1 MRLTA
6 IKMAGFKSFVDP
18 TTLLVPTNLTGV
30 VGPNGCGKS
39 NIIDAIR
46 WVMGEGSAKVLRGE
60 SMADVI
66 FNGSSGRKPVGTAT
80 VELIFDNSD
89 GRIGGE
95 YAQYNEI
102 SVKRQVSRDGQS
114 NYYLN
119 SARCR
124 KKDITDIFLG
134 TGLGPRSYSII
145 EQGMISQIVEARPEE
160 LRGHLEEAAGISKY
174 RDRRRDTESRIS
186 RTRDN
191 LDRLADLRDEV
202 GKHIDRLQRQA
213 RAAERW
219 KKFKQESR
227 DLESRLLAVGW
238 RELTAQAEVKAS
250 ELKNVET
257 SMESKVADQRAAESA
272 LEELRE
278 QQAQAT
284 EGFNGIQGAYYEIGG
299 EIARLEQS
307 IQHEREMQGRR
318 KQEFEETKSG
328 LEDLEKHIVLD
339 RSQVEELSQA
349 LAELEPLLSSAQQT
363 QTQSG
368 TEMESKSLAA
378 DKWQEN
384 FDSHRQESV
393 EVSGRTEL
401 ERARIEHLDQRIAQ
415 SRERLDVL
423 ASESGGA
430 ADTALQKELKK
441 AVQSSEESAKALLQ
455 GQKSLEKLRETIQQ
469 GRDGIGQKQK
479 ELSEQQRLQ
488 ASLKG
493 RLSSLQTLQESSL
506 EKDRSS
512 SEWRDQQG
520 LDNTETLL
528 ETIQVEEQWR
538 QAVEQVLKPWLN
550 SLLAAGE
557 KINLD
562 SFTTGALSL
571 VNPASGNLRPRAGTL
586 AMFCKAPD
594 AIVAI
599 LNQVYTASSTDD
611 AYARR
616 KSLKATESV
625 VTAAAEWF
633 GSDWTRLDRGSD
645 GSVLDREQ
653 EIRKV
658 ENELTDLDN
667 NIGALQ
673 SQLSKLQSSTQ
684 ENEAL
689 RRQAQADTNELYRSQ
704 TQDSGQ
710 VDRLQLKIT
719 ELGEREKRDR
729 DELSKVQ
736 TRMDDDSAALKQ
748 ARSGLEVLINKMAE
762 IQTTREALDT
772 QRKEVLS
779 ARDQARAKLHQ
790 ARDAQHEV
798 ALKVGS
804 RRASLDSLS
813 QSLSR
818 MDGQLGQLQQRFVQL
833 SEQVA
838 KDEKP
843 DESQSIEM
851 DKLLQQRVKTEKEL
865 TQSRTVIQALENDY
879 RQADSKRQKAL
890 AEAEEI
896 RQELEAQRL
905 SLQELQIKARSL
917 AERLSEQEQNAE
929 ELASALDESIDVAAM
944 QAELD
949 KLESK
954 ILRLEPVN
962 LAAIAEFDEE
972 SERKNYLDAQHEDL
986 VSALTTLETAI
997 AKIDRQT
1004 RSKFKETYE
1013 LVNKGVQELFPRL
1026 FGGGHAYLEL
1036 TGDDLLTTGVTIMA
1050 RPPGKRIS
1058 SIHLLSGGEKALTA
1072 VALVFA
1078 IFQLN
1083 PAPFCLL
1090 DEVDAPLDDANVGRF
1105 SALVR
1110 DMSETVQFLFVT
1122 HNKGTMEMAY
1132 QLCGVTMREA
1142 GVSRLVTVDLEEAA
1156 AYVQQG

>member
-80 VELIFDNSD
+80 VELIFDNTD

-174 RDRRRDTESRIS
+174 RERRRDTESRIS

-202 GKHIDRLQRQA
+202 GKHIDRLKRQA

-238 RELTAQAEVKAS
+238 RELTAQAELKAS

-257 SMESKVADQRAAESA
+257 AMESKVADQRAAETE
-272 LEELRE
+272 LESIRE
-278 QQAQAT
+278 QQAKAT
-284 EGFNGIQGAYYEIGG
+284 ESFNVIQGGYYEIGG

-307 IQHEREMQGRR
+307 IQHEREMQSRR
-318 KQEFEETKSG
+318 KQEFAETKSG

-349 LAELEPLLSSAQQT
+349 LAELEPLLSSAQQMQAET
-363 QTQSG
+363 DA
-368 TEMESKSLAA
+368 EMESKNLAA
-378 DKWQEN
+378 DQWQEN
-384 FDSHRQESV
+384 FDSHRQEAV
-393 EVSGRTEL
+393 EVNGRTEL

-415 SRERLDVL
+415 SRERLDML
-423 ASESGGA
+423 ASESGGV
-430 ADTALQKELKK
+430 ADNALQAELGK
-441 AVQSSEESAKALLQ
+441 AVQTAEESAKALLQ
-455 GQKSLEKLRETIQQ
+455 GQNNLEKLREEIQQ
-469 GRDGIGQKQK
+469 GRNQLEQIQN

-493 RLSSLQTLQESSL
+493 RLSSLQTLQESTL
-506 EKDRSS
+506 EIDRSS

-528 ETIQVEEQWR
+528 EIIEVEEQWR

-557 KINLD
+557 KIDLD
-562 SFTTGALSL
+562 SFTTGSVSL
-571 VNPASGNLRPRAGTL
+571 VNPASGNVKARAGTL
-586 AMFCKAPD
+586 AMVCQAPD
-594 AIVAI
+594 AIVSI
-599 LNQVYTASSTDD
+599 LNQVYTASSTSD
-611 AYARR
+611 AYTRR
-616 KSLKATESV
+616 KSLKPTESV
-625 VTAAAEWF
+625 VTPAAEWF

-653 EIRKV
+653 EIRKL
-658 ENELTDLDN
+658 ENDLAALDK
-667 NIGALQ
+667 NISSLQ
-673 SQLSKLQSSTQ
+673 SQLSEQQSRAQ
-684 ENEAL
+684 ENESL
-689 RRQAQADTNELYRSQ
+689 RRQAQTETNELYRQQ
-704 TQDSGQ
+704 TQDAGQ
-710 VDRLQLKIT
+710 VDRLKQKIT
-719 ELGEREKRDR
+719 ELGEREKRNR
-729 DELSKVQ
+729 DELSTIQ
-736 TRMDDDSAALKQ
+736 ARMDNDSSALKQ
-748 ARSGLEVLINKMAE
+748 ARSELESLINKMAE
-762 IQTTREALDT
+762 IQTIRESLDT

-790 ARDAQHEV
+790 ARDAQHEI
-798 ALKVGS
+798 ALKVES

-818 MDGQLGQLQQRFVQL
+818 MDNQLGQLQQRYVQL

-865 TQSRTVIQALENDY
+865 TQARTVIQSLENDY

-890 AEAEEI
+890 VEAEEI
-896 RQELEAQRL
+896 RQELEIQRL

-929 ELASALDESIDVAAM
+929 ELASGLDESIDVAAM

-972 SERKNYLDAQHEDL
+972 S
-986 VSALTTLETAI
+986 
-997 AKIDRQT
+997 
-1004 RSKFKETYE
+1004 
-1013 LVNKGVQELFPRL
+1013 
-1026 FGGGHAYLEL
+1026 
-1036 TGDDLLTTGVTIMA
+1036 
-1050 RPPGKRIS
+1050 
-1058 SIHLLSGGEKALTA
+1058 
-1072 VALVFA
+1072 
-1078 IFQLN
+1078 
-1083 PAPFCLL
+1083 
-1090 DEVDAPLDDANVGRF
+1090 
-1105 SALVR
+1105 
-1110 DMSETVQFLFVT
+1110 
-1122 HNKGTMEMAY
+1122 
-1132 QLCGVTMREA
+1132 
-1142 GVSRLVTVDLEEAA
+1142 
-1156 AYVQQG
+1156 